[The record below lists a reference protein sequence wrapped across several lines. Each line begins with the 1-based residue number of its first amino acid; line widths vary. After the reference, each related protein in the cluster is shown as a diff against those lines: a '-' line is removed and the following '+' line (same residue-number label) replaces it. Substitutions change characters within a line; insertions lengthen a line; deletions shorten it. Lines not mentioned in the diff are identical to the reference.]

1 MSESNKLHPPNNASI
16 KVMAV
21 FGTRPEA
28 IKMAP
33 VVNTLKNAA
42 GFEVKTLV
50 TAQHREMLD
59 QVLTIFNIKPDFDL
73 NIMSPGQSLTGI
85 TCRVLQGLNPILE
98 AVTPDI
104 LLVHGDTTTTFA
116 GSLAAFYHHI
126 KVGHVE
132 AGLRTGD
139 KSQPYPEELN
149 RLLTGRIADIHFAP
163 TLTAQENLL
172 KENIP
177 ADTVFITGNT
187 VIDALHY
194 CLKTI
199 PPAGSVSAQKLILVT
214 AHRRESWGL
223 PLKNIV
229 SALKRIIKDNPEVNL
244 LIPVH
249 KNPAVRKVF
258 YDELGSEPGVKLVE
272 PLDYL
277 EMVKALAASYIVI
290 TDSGGIQEE
299 APALG
304 KPVLVLREKTERPEA
319 VLAGTVKL
327 VGTETERIVNAANTL
342 LKDEQEYLKMS
353 KAINPYGDGKAAAR
367 ILAGLRFFFG
377 LTAEKPSVFRSS

>member
-1 MSESNKLHPPNNASI
+1 
-16 KVMAV
+16 
-21 FGTRPEA
+21 
-28 IKMAP
+28 
-33 VVNTLKNAA
+33 
-42 GFEVKTLV
+42 
-50 TAQHREMLD
+50 
-59 QVLTIFNIKPDFDL
+59 PDFDL
-73 NIMSPGQSLTGI
+73 NIMSPSQSLTEI
-85 TCRVLQGLNPILE
+85 TCRVLQGLSPILE
-98 AVTPDI
+98 AEAPDI

-116 GSLAAFYHHI
+116 GSLAAFYQHI

-149 RLLTGRIADIHFAP
+149 RLLTGGIADIHFAP
-163 TLTAQENLL
+163 TLAAQQNLL

-177 ADTVFITGNT
+177 AENIFITGNT
-187 VIDALHY
+187 VIDALYY

-199 PPAGSVSAQKLILVT
+199 PEVKSGGDQRLILVT
-214 AHRRESWGL
+214 AHRRESWGP

-229 SALKRIIKDNPEVNL
+229 CALKRIIKDNPEVNL

-258 YDELGSEPGVKLVE
+258 YDELGSEPGIKLVE

-277 EMVKALAASYIVI
+277 EMVKALASAYMVI

-319 VLAGTVKL
+319 VFAGTVKL
-327 VGTETERIVNAANTL
+327 VGTETERIVDTANSL
-342 LKDEQEYLKMS
+342 LKEEQEYLKMS
-353 KAINPYGDGKAAAR
+353 KAVNPYGDGRAAAR
-367 ILAGLRFFFG
+367 IVAGLRYFFG
-377 LTAEKPSVFRSS
+377 ITAEKPPSFRLS